1 MNASALAGWRPLIGA
16 FVVWF
21 VHFMG
26 CWVAVEIWPGQWV
39 ANALAWGL
47 TALAL
52 AALGV
57 EALRLRAG
65 AARGDLAGW
74 NRRIGQGAIAIA
86 GAAVVFGALPSVVF
100 LP

>member
-1 MNASALAGWRPLIGA
+1 MNAARPAGWWPMAGA
-16 FVVWF
+16 FVIWF
-21 VHFMG
+21 AHFMG
-26 CWVAVEIWPGQWV
+26 CWVAAELWPRQWP

-52 AALGV
+52 VALGIEWGRV
-57 EALRLRAG
+57 RAG

-74 NRRIGQGAIAIA
+74 NRRVGPGAIAIA
-86 GAAVVFGALPSVVF
+86 TVAVVFDALPSLVF